1 MNILKI
7 LICYVKEV
15 RIYIRWGY
23 LLMLTIK
30 KLFKLFNKR
39 EKRNVLYLF
48 LLMLLAAFLE
58 TVGIGLV
65 VPFISIV
72 TNPNIIEE
80 QEILLFI
87 YELFEFQ
94 STNAFLIAATISL
107 ILFFIVKNLYLL
119 MYYYFQ
125 YRFINNQRVK
135 KSQKLLKVYLIKP
148 YEFHLQRNT
157 AELLRNIHDE
167 VNRVFEYIL
176 VPYFLFISETS
187 VVLFVASLLIIMEPM
202 ATILS
207 ALLLGTSVTIFF
219 KLFRKKISTLGK
231 IQQQADGQMIKWINQ
246 GLGANKEVKVSG
258 KEHFFIKSFTEQSQ
272 LYANTR
278 RFYQILEQVPRMF
291 IETIVVTTIL
301 IIMLF
306 IILRGGDMTTLLST
320 MGLFAMAAFRLMPSI
335 NRMVSA
341 VTSIKYNYPALD
353 IIYEDLLVNEENELL
368 VNKNINLNKQQNV
381 IKRTFHRG
389 IKLENV
395 FYRYPNQLEYNIYDV
410 SLEIPVGKSVA
421 FVGPS
426 GAGKTTIVDIILGLL
441 NPEKGRV
448 LVDGKELKEQLT
460 LWQKKIGYIPQSIYL
475 SDDSIRRNVAFGMDD
490 KEIDD
495 DAVWRALR
503 DAEMKE
509 FIEKMPEG
517 LDTFVGER
525 GVRLSGGQQQR
536 IGIARALYHNPEI
549 LFLDEATSALDT
561 DTEKEI
567 MKAIDGLKGEKTLI
581 IIAHRLS
588 TIENCDMVFQMQN
601 GKIVEVLKK

>member
-1 MNILKI
+1 
-7 LICYVKEV
+7 
-15 RIYIRWGY
+15 
-23 LLMLTIK
+23 
-30 KLFKLFNKR
+30 
-39 EKRNVLYLF
+39 
-48 LLMLLAAFLE
+48 
-58 TVGIGLV
+58 
-65 VPFISIV
+65 
-72 TNPNIIEE
+72 
-80 QEILLFI
+80 
-87 YELFEFQ
+87 
-94 STNAFLIAATISL
+94 
-107 ILFFIVKNLYLL
+107 
-119 MYYYFQ
+119 
-125 YRFINNQRVK
+125 
-135 KSQKLLKVYLIKP
+135 
-148 YEFHLQRNT
+148 
-157 AELLRNIHDE
+157 
-167 VNRVFEYIL
+167 
-176 VPYFLFISETS
+176 
-187 VVLFVASLLIIMEPM
+187 MEPM

-219 KLFRKKISTLGK
+219 KLFRKKISTLGE
-231 IQQQADGQMIKWINQ
+231 IRQQASGQMIKWINQ

-258 KEHFFIKSFTEQSQ
+258 KEQFFIKSFAEQSQ

-278 RFYQILEQVPRMF
+278 RFNQLLNEVPRMF

-306 IILRGGDMTTLLST
+306 IILRGGDITTLLST

-335 NRMVSA
+335 NRMVGA

-353 IIYEDLLVNEENELL
+353 VIYEDLLVNEENELL

-381 IKRTFHRG
+381 IKRTFHQG

-475 SDDSIRRNVAFGMDD
+475 SDDSIRHNVAFGMDD

-601 GKIVEVLKK
+601 GKIVEELKK

>member
-1 MNILKI
+1 
-7 LICYVKEV
+7 
-15 RIYIRWGY
+15 
-23 LLMLTIK
+23 MLTIK
-30 KLFKLFNKR
+30 KLLKLFNKR
-39 EKRNVLYLF
+39 EKRNVLFLF
-48 LLMLLAAFLE
+48 LLMLLAAFSE

-80 QEILLFI
+80 QEILLYI

-94 STNAFLIAATISL
+94 STNAFLIVATISL
-107 ILFFIVKNLYLL
+107 ILFFIIKNLYLL
-119 MYYYFQ
+119 IYYYLQ

-135 KSQKLLKVYLIKP
+135 KSRKLLKVYLIKP

-157 AELLRNIHDE
+157 AELLRNIQEE

-176 VPYFLFISETS
+176 VPCFLFISETS
-187 VVLFVASLLIIMEPM
+187 VVLFVVSLLIIMEPM
-202 ATILS
+202 AMILS

-246 GLGANKEVKVSG
+246 GLGANKEIKVSE

-291 IETIVVTTIL
+291 IETSIVTTIL

-306 IILRGGDMTTLLST
+306 IILRGGGLTTLLSI

-341 VTSIKYNYPALD
+341 ITSIKYNYPALD
-353 IIYEDLLVNEENELL
+353 IIYEDLLINEENELV
-368 VNKNINLNKQQNV
+368 VNKNINLNKQQDV
-381 IKRTFHRG
+381 INRTFHRG

-441 NPEKGRV
+441 KPEKGRV
-448 LVDGKELKEQLT
+448 E
-460 LWQKKIGYIPQSIYL
+460 
-475 SDDSIRRNVAFGMDD
+475 
-490 KEIDD
+490 
-495 DAVWRALR
+495 
-503 DAEMKE
+503 E
-509 FIEKMPEG
+509 FLLM
-517 LDTFVGER
+517 
-525 GVRLSGGQQQR
+525 VRS
-536 IGIARALYHNPEI
+536 
-549 LFLDEATSALDT
+549 
-561 DTEKEI
+561 
-567 MKAIDGLKGEKTLI
+567 
-581 IIAHRLS
+581 
-588 TIENCDMVFQMQN
+588 
-601 GKIVEVLKK
+601 

>member
-1 MNILKI
+1 
-7 LICYVKEV
+7 
-15 RIYIRWGY
+15 
-23 LLMLTIK
+23 
-30 KLFKLFNKR
+30 
-39 EKRNVLYLF
+39 
-48 LLMLLAAFLE
+48 
-58 TVGIGLV
+58 
-65 VPFISIV
+65 
-72 TNPNIIEE
+72 
-80 QEILLFI
+80 
-87 YELFEFQ
+87 
-94 STNAFLIAATISL
+94 
-107 ILFFIVKNLYLL
+107 
-119 MYYYFQ
+119 
-125 YRFINNQRVK
+125 
-135 KSQKLLKVYLIKP
+135 
-148 YEFHLQRNT
+148 
-157 AELLRNIHDE
+157 
-167 VNRVFEYIL
+167 
-176 VPYFLFISETS
+176 
-187 VVLFVASLLIIMEPM
+187 
-202 ATILS
+202 
-207 ALLLGTSVTIFF
+207 
-219 KLFRKKISTLGK
+219 
-231 IQQQADGQMIKWINQ
+231 
-246 GLGANKEVKVSG
+246 
-258 KEHFFIKSFTEQSQ
+258 
-272 LYANTR
+272 
-278 RFYQILEQVPRMF
+278 
-291 IETIVVTTIL
+291 
-301 IIMLF
+301 MLF

-335 NRMVSA
+335 NRMVTA